1 MNALNRTMLDLSAAL
16 STAAAPQKQHV
27 FVSRKEYYTDPVFQR
42 PAFRAIVLVGNDYYE
57 VGRDELAALQAG
69 VTPYDLQLYPLEDE

>member
-27 FVSRKEYYTDPVFQR
+27 FICSKRYFTDPVFQR
-42 PAFRAIVLVGNDYYE
+42 PAFRAVVLVGGEYFE
-57 VGRDELAALQAG
+57 VGRNELAALQAG
-69 VTPYDLQLYPLEDE
+69 ISPEDLQLYPLEEN